1 MEKSLSHFP
10 SHQVFKHRESPAE
23 PARSSAGGCSP
34 DHSVFHPVQI
44 CRGSTPA
51 HHQAV
56 NEDVNKEH
64 RSQLAKLSWA
74 PRTLKT
80 TAKSRS
86 QREDC
91 RSLGPRNKTH
101 TFSSKSILGPAMQTD
116 FKAEKSHPQHT
127 SSHSSATR
135 SGGSA

>member
-1 MEKSLSHFP
+1 MEKSLSDFP

-34 DHSVFHPVQI
+34 
-44 CRGSTPA
+44 A
-51 HHQAV
+51 HHQAD

-91 RSLGPRNKTH
+91 GSLGPRNKTH
-101 TFSSKSILGPAMQTD
+101 TFSSKSSPGPARQED
-116 FKAEKSHPQHT
+116 F
-127 SSHSSATR
+127 
-135 SGGSA
+135 